1 MTCKVL
7 LHHYGRFTS
16 PPRRRFVGGL
26 VATVDPVELEGFST
40 NQVKRILNYS
50 LGYDENSPT
59 FLYLRKPNCSL
70 DSGLV
75 PLADA
80 LQDLNMLLTY
90 AQSHQNRLHV
100 YVSRVEISPL
110 VVADHHKDEENK
122 KEKQGKP
129 SYFAEMISHLTR
141 KISRRFTTVYYT
153 LPPNNTL
160 SGLKQIKNDYD
171 TNVMYDIA
179 KVAGK
184 IQLFVSHHQIDLST
198 VLIPNDGS
206 LEEAFAEQEHF
217 EDEETKLSCPKIDL
231 STSMVDSANDARKT
245 IVSNLQRELEAEATL
260 ANTMLGNLT
269 RYSEQMR
276 IREIQITML
285 QNMLTMSLN
294 SYGLHALLMTHEADI
309 RTTNNLIR
317 ARQELLRSIAEKQNF
332 INNYRAI

>member
-16 PPRRRFVGGL
+16 PPRRSFVGGL
-26 VATVDPVELEGFST
+26 VATVDPVELERFST
-40 NQVKRILNYS
+40 NQVKRILTYS

-59 FLYLRKPNCSL
+59 FLYLRKPNCSF

-75 PLADA
+75 KLADA
-80 LQDLNMLLTY
+80 LQDRNMLLTY
-90 AQSHQNRLHV
+90 AQSHQNRLHI

-110 VVADHHKDEENK
+110 VVANQHKDEENK
-122 KEKQGKP
+122 QEKQGKP
-129 SYFAEMISHLTR
+129 SYMISYLTR
-141 KISRRFTTVYYT
+141 KISRRFTTLYYT

-206 LEEAFAEQEHF
+206 LEEAFA
-217 EDEETKLSCPKIDL
+217 D
-231 STSMVDSANDARKT
+231 DARTT

-269 RYSEQMR
+269 RYFEQMR

-285 QNMLTMSLN
+285 QNMPTMSLN